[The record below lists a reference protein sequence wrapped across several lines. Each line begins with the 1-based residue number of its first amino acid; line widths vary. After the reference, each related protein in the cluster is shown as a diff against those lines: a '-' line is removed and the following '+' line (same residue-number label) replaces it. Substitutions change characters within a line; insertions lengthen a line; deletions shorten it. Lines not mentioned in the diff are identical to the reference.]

1 MKKVLAL
8 VMACV
13 LMLGMT
19 VQAFATGTSQSHDL
33 TVSTS
38 TKNGTVD
45 ESILDDS
52 VLGFEINW
60 SSTVIQIVRV
70 ENYGYR
76 WDPDTLKYVQDDS
89 VVEYTYENTVSP
101 YSVHAVVTNKSLV
114 EVTATMEIDLA
125 EGFEDLSVTL
135 GGAKTAVLSAAAP
148 NSEDITAEGTK
159 GGTADIYFALPFR
172 FDGVY
177 EKIYESIEKG
187 GSNVIGTIT
196 VSIAANE

>member
-1 MKKVLAL
+1 
-8 VMACV
+8 MACV

-19 VQAFATGTSQSHDL
+19 VQAFAAGTSQSCDL

-38 TKNGTVD
+38 TKTGTVD

-52 VLGFEINW
+52 VLGFEIHW
-60 SSTVIQIVRV
+60 SSTTIHIVRV
-70 ENYGYR
+70 ENHGYR

-101 YSVHAVVTNKSLV
+101 LSVYAVVTNKSLV

-125 EGFEDLSVTL
+125 EGFEDLSVML
-135 GGAKTAVLSAAAP
+135 GNAKTAVLSAAAP

-159 GGTADIYFALPFR
+159 GGTADIHFALPTFE
-172 FDGVY
+172 FTGVY
-177 EKIYESIEKG
+177 EKIYESIEAG